1 MILGLRSNG
10 TWLHGLAPVGDL
22 RYSFAWSGTGGGLL
36 TVEWSMALPR
46 GYSHP
51 ALRKDALVELMA
63 GPVTLGWASLTE
75 PDRDE
80 WRFTADG
87 LYRMGERMAA
97 VDGANEPSTNI
108 SAIVTAAAAR
118 GWPWRNAGDLPSAA
132 LSTDS
137 ESSFNSNYASDVLN
151 EYCRINGKRWCIDA
165 ERYVRIGDDPT
176 AISWA
181 LTPGTPGMAVADD
194 DYASRLFG
202 RYVTALNTEGQPSA
216 WGATTVVD
224 SAAADRWGQS
234 EHIVD
239 QTPLGLIS
247 SPDSAAALSAMLA
260 AGRARPA
267 FTQAVELVRG
277 QVTTPGGTSPE
288 LWQVAAAVGSGMK
301 VRHHGVLDS
310 EGAAA
315 FGGTLEWVA
324 GSASHDVAGRRLT
337 LAPVGLAARTLSQVL
352 AVQAPRTEFS

>member
-1 MILGLRSNG
+1 MLWLRSNG
-10 TWLHGLAPVGDL
+10 VALHGLAPVGDL
-22 RYSFAWSGTGGGLL
+22 KYSFAWSSTGGGLL
-36 TVEWSMALPR
+36 SLEWSMALPR
-46 GYSHP
+46 GYTHP
-51 ALRKDALVELMA
+51 ALRKNALVELMA

-75 PDRDE
+75 PDREE

-87 LYRMGERMAA
+87 LFRLCERIAA
-97 VDGANEPSTNI
+97 VDEFNAPSTSSAVVI
-108 SAIVTAAAAR
+108 SAAIGR
-118 GWPWRNAGDLPSAA
+118 GWPLVGGGVGGS
-132 LSTDS
+132 LSTAS
-137 ESSFNSNYASDVLN
+137 EATANGNYLSDVLN
-151 EYCRINGKRWCIDA
+151 EYCRINGKRWWVDV
-165 ERYVRIGDDPT
+165 ERYVQIGNDPT
-176 AISWA
+176 AVSWA

-216 WGATTVVD
+216 WAATTVAD

-260 AGRARPA
+260 AGAARPA

-324 GSASHDVAGRRLT
+324 GSATHDVAGRRLT